1 MNKVFEYR
9 LRPNNQQ
16 EQILLQVLIVTRQMY
31 NNALSEWKTH
41 FDSTGK
47 YLSLYT
53 QDKGYN
59 KVTYPDLPAVV
70 VDQTLKRLHRSLS
83 RFFLFRKRGDKCGF
97 PRFKSAEQW
106 HSIEFRDT
114 LNSLQGRYFHAGKI
128 CGGNIRT
135 IVHRPLEGT
144 FKFGRIIKRPSGW
157 YLQCV
162 CEVDAKPLTLTG
174 KVIGLDMGIKSLV
187 ADSEG
192 VITSNP
198 KHLQA
203 ELKNLAHSQRIL
215 SRRKKGSNRCHKQ
228 AKVVARRYERISNR
242 RKDFLHKLARRYV
255 NQYDTIVVEDLNVA
269 GMIKNHHLARA
280 ISDASWGMFRQLLT
294 EKAESAGRKVIAV
307 PAHFTSQLC
316 SECGAYVQKSLSI
329 RTHVCPNC
337 GYIDDRDV
345 NAAKNILQK
354 GLD

>member
-1 MNKVFEYR
+1 MK
-9 LRPNNQQ
+9 
-16 EQILLQVLIVTRQMY
+16 
-31 NNALSEWKTH
+31 
-41 FDSTGK
+41 
-47 YLSLYT
+47 LYA
-53 QDKGYN
+53 QGRGYN
-59 KVTYPDLPAVV
+59 KNTYPDLPAVV
-70 VDQTLKRLHRSLS
+70 VDQALSRLHRSLS
-83 RFFLFRKRGDKCGF
+83 RFFIFRKRGVKCGF
-97 PRFKSAEQW
+97 PRFKSESQW
-106 HSIEFRDT
+106 HNIEFRDT
-114 LNSLQGRYFHAGKI
+114 KNYLRGGYFHAGKI

-162 CEVDAKPLTLTG
+162 CEVEAKPLEPTG
-174 KVIGLDMGIKSLV
+174 KSIGLDMGIKSLV

-215 SRRKKGSNRCHKQ
+215 SRRRKGSNRYKKQ
-228 AKVVARRYERISNR
+228 ANVVARRHERIANR
-242 RKDFLHKLARRYV
+242 RRDFLHKLTRRYV

-269 GMIKNHHLARA
+269 GMIQNHRLARA
-280 ISDASWGMFRQLLT
+280 ISDASWSMFRQLLT

-337 GYIDDRDV
+337 GYVDDRDV
-345 NAAKNILQK
+345 NAAKNILRK
-354 GLD
+354 GLDKAIGECST